1 MQSYLLL
8 AEYAN
13 IMTNSILCSPIVMV
27 YCLPKKQSIANIFIL
42 LSAKLLSKIQI

>member
-13 IMTNSILCSPIVMV
+13 IMTNSKPHKLFVIA
-27 YCLPKKQSIANIFIL
+27 YFLPRKQSAANIFIVT
-42 LSAKLLSKIQI
+42 I

>member
-27 YCLPKKQSIANIFIL
+27 YCLPKKQSIANIFIVT
-42 LSAKLLSKIQI
+42 I